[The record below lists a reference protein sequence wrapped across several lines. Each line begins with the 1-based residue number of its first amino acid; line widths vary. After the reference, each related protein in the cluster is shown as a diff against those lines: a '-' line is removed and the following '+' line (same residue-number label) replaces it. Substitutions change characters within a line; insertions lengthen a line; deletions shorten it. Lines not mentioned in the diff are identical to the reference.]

1 MLSQVRQPT
10 DAQKYHIG
18 LALLSQDCNGPPHS
32 ILTIS
37 GCHTVQKRPAESNS
51 RSSQCECLQ
60 HICSAPD
67 ASVDE
72 YLHGTMQEKGSVL
85 ANFEQSEERRL
96 RGVLGSSAVV
106 GQDNSLDAVLVGEDS
121 ILNALDAFDHHRE
134 LGDTS

>member
-1 MLSQVRQPT
+1 
-10 DAQKYHIG
+10 
-18 LALLSQDCNGPPHS
+18 
-32 ILTIS
+32 
-37 GCHTVQKRPAESNS
+37 
-51 RSSQCECLQ
+51 
-60 HICSAPD
+60 
-67 ASVDE
+67 
-72 YLHGTMQEKGSVL
+72 MQEKGSVL